1 MKKNTHSTRAGFSVV
16 QLLITVAVIG
26 IVMAMAFVG
35 ITKAR
40 AHIRRSNSAHQF
52 AMYVERARADAV
64 RRHAT
69 TTIQQVNT
77 TTYTVNMD
85 FSGSGTPTWQNFST
99 ENGVTISMPR
109 TVVFDW
115 RGRTPTETNV
125 QFTNELTGSSSVDI
139 TGSGDITIDSEIFH
153 DGSIPAVTLLGS
165 GGGALPDPGP
175 TPSASPTPSP
185 APSPSA
191 SPSASPNPS
200 ASPSALPTPSASPT
214 ASPMPSASP
223 TASPMPSASPSAT
236 ASPGQCSIYGPD
248 AITISQNGSGPI
260 TIRLFN
266 FTGSGTITATS
277 SNNGQ
282 LQVSPDSATVDGAIP
297 ATFTVSVKKFNGSV
311 TISSPCGTK
320 TVTVT
325 VQ

>member
-1 MKKNTHSTRAGFSVV
+1 MCGDWRRDHFDGIYHHDPHGRLDRYAARYRCGVGCPHLLLSLPQLLGASAHSVLTRAVKRLSCPGYVGTSLPIRVTQSDSLSCPPLAFMPVLLLFLRQSRWHQPCSCHRARLSRARPTDQAVDMVMKKNTHSTRAGFSVV

-125 QFTNELTGSSSVDI
+125 QFTNELTGSSS
-139 TGSGDITIDSEIFH
+139 
-153 DGSIPAVTLLGS
+153 
-165 GGGALPDPGP
+165 
-175 TPSASPTPSP
+175 
-185 APSPSA
+185 
-191 SPSASPNPS
+191 
-200 ASPSALPTPSASPT
+200 
-214 ASPMPSASP
+214 
-223 TASPMPSASPSAT
+223 
-236 ASPGQCSIYGPD
+236 
-248 AITISQNGSGPI
+248 
-260 TIRLFN
+260 
-266 FTGSGTITATS
+266 
-277 SNNGQ
+277 
-282 LQVSPDSATVDGAIP
+282 
-297 ATFTVSVKKFNGSV
+297 
-311 TISSPCGTK
+311 
-320 TVTVT
+320 
-325 VQ
+325 